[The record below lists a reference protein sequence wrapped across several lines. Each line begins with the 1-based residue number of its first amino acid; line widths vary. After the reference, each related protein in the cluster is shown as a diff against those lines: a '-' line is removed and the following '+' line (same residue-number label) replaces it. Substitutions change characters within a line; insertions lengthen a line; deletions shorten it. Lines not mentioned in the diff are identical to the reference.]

1 MTSHLLRVSVISHGH
16 STLGHGVPVKLSW
29 QKEANIGMNL
39 VRGDGVPLVVVGQLA
54 PKKKLQ
60 EHKSWIK

>member
-16 STLGHGVPVKLSW
+16 STLRHGAPVKLSG
-29 QKEANIGMNL
+29 QKEANISMNL

-54 PKKKLQ
+54 PKKLK